1 MEKLTYE
8 QAKRWVLQHGKEM
21 KGQPG
26 YLEDEG
32 VFVKLTEP
40 LPFFKRAVDHMCNN
54 VVINLKAPKGALVF
68 VGRTKRFTASTHY
81 KIRVSEAHVHSIICN
96 EGKARLA
103 LLEAD
108 SRTRSSFKYHTG
120 KSVTPHKFDERYR
133 TCAAG
138 IHGFVDI
145 TSTLRYRFD

>member
-1 MEKLTYE
+1 MKKLTYE

-68 VGRTKRFTASTHY
+68 VGRPERWTASTHY
-81 KIRVSEAHVHSIICN
+81 KIRVSKAHVHSIIYN
-96 EGKARLA
+96 KGKVRWAM
-103 LLEAD
+103 LEAE
-108 SRTRSSFKYHTG
+108 SRTRSDFKYRTG
-120 KSVTPHKFDERYR
+120 KTVTPDRFDKRYR

-138 IHGFVDI
+138 IHGFADI
-145 TSTLRYRFD
+145 TSTLRYQFD